1 MLNLD
6 NVELVK
12 KTDALGMLDL
22 TMGYPKQFAEGLELA
37 QKQFQAVPKAF
48 DHVIILGTG
57 GGSAA
62 SGNLL
67 RSYLFDRMAVP
78 LFVNQGYTVPR
89 WVDAGTLAIVVSHS
103 GNTEE
108 ILAATEQAVAQ
119 GAQVVALTAGGKL
132 KAMAEEKSFATIEV
146 PGGLMPRA
154 ALGYIFVPI
163 LHILEQ
169 YGLVEGCLKE
179 LDETIALFEELGK
192 KWGPEPP
199 FDENLAKQIAA
210 KLYRR
215 VPVVYG
221 SLPFTDSVAWRWK
234 NQFGENSKVPAFWN
248 AIPALHHDEIVGW
261 DAEGAITGQFAVIFL
276 KDKEDNE
283 KIQKRIQIT
292 KQILS
297 ERASIA
303 IEVETVGESR
313 LARLFSLVCLG
324 DFISCYLPI
333 LGGIDPTP
341 VAIIDLFKQ
350 KMGQ

>member
-1 MLNLD
+1 
-6 NVELVK
+6 
-12 KTDALGMLDL
+12 
-22 TMGYPKQFAEGLELA
+22 
-37 QKQFQAVPKAF
+37 
-48 DHVIILGTG
+48 VIILGTG

-67 RSYLFDRMAVP
+67 RSYLFDRLSVP
-78 LFVNQGYTVPR
+78 LLINQGYSVPK
-89 WVDAGTLAIVVSHS
+89 WVDGGTLAIVVSHS

-108 ILAATEQAVAQ
+108 ILAAAGQASAQ
-119 GAQVVALTAGGKL
+119 GAQLVALTAGGKL
-132 KAMAEEKSFATIEV
+132 KDLATEKSLPVIEV

-154 ALGYIFVPI
+154 ALGYIFIPI

-169 YGLVEGCLKE
+169 YGLVEGSLAE
-179 LDETIALFEELGK
+179 LDETLALFKDLAQ
-192 KWGPEPP
+192 KWGPQSPSSQ
-199 FDENLAKQIAA
+199 NLAKQIAA
-210 KLYRR
+210 QLYRR

-221 SLPFTDSVAWRWK
+221 SLPFTDAVAWRWK

-276 KDKEDNE
+276 KDRQDNE

-292 KQILS
+292 SQILS
-297 ERASIA
+297 ERASVTIQ
-303 IEVETVGESR
+303 VETEGKSR
-313 LARLFSLVCLG
+313 LARLFSLVYLG
-324 DFISCYLPI
+324 DFVTCYLPI